1 MSIDLLNKAPRRGV
15 TIWLTGLSGAG
26 KTTISERLVA
36 ELTARGRTPEVLDGD
51 VVRTHLSKGLGFSKA
66 DRDTNVRRI
75 GFVASL
81 VTRQGGVV
89 IAAAISPYRAARDEA
104 RRLIAEGGGFV
115 EVYVECPIEEL
126 VKRDVKG
133 LYAKALRGEIANFTG
148 VSDPYEPP
156 FSAEITAH
164 TASES
169 VEESVGKIISYLEA
183 HGYLPRVSG
192 DAALPGAPSSTAGF
206 AGPAEGSALPTSRGG
221 FAPATPLF
229 SGLGQPHGGT
239 LVNRMASEGEAAEW
253 RARIR
258 RGEVAT
264 VVVGAREVCDL
275 ELLGNGGFSPLTGF
289 MGQADYRSV
298 VRDLRLANGL
308 VWPVPVVL
316 GTSEEQ
322 AAQLSEGQDV
332 ALLDGRDGQENA
344 PLAVLRLR
352 EKYLLSKEDILEEAR
367 AVYRTEEEAHPGVKA
382 VYARGP
388 VLLAG
393 EVTVLQPPSR
403 NAVFEP
409 YRLSPAETRA
419 AFAARGWRTVV
430 AFQTRNP
437 VHRAHEY
444 LLKTA
449 LEGVDGLLLHPLVG
463 ETKDDDIPADTR
475 LACYEALLDAYFPK
489 DRVVLGVLPAAM
501 RYAGPR
507 EAIFHAIMRKN
518 HGCTHFI
525 VGRDHAGV
533 GSYYGT
539 YDAQKIFEQFTEA
552 ELGIRPLFFEHSFYC
567 GACGATASS
576 KTCPHG
582 SEHHV
587 TLSGTKVR
595 AMLAAGEAPPPEFS
609 RPEVASILIAAEQA
623 KVTA

>member
-1 MSIDLLNKAPRRGV
+1 MMSIDLLNNSPRRGV

-36 ELTARGRTPEVLDGD
+36 ELTARGRAPEVLDGD
-51 VVRTHLSKGLGFSKA
+51 VVRTHLSKGLGFSKE

-89 IAAAISPYRAARDEA
+89 IVAAISPYREARDEA
-104 RRLIAEGGGFV
+104 RRLISDDGKGGGFV
-115 EVYVECPIEEL
+115 EVYVSCPIEEL

-148 VSDPYEPP
+148 VSDPYEAPTA
-156 FSAEITAH
+156 AEVVAH
-164 TASES
+164 TEKEG
-169 VEESVGKIISYLEA
+169 VEESVGKIVGYLEA
-183 HGYLPRVSG
+183 HGYLARLSG
-192 DAALPGAPSSTAGF
+192 DAALPRSLADSSGASLAGSLGPQSPLF
-206 AGPAEGSALPTSRGG
+206 AGLGG
-221 FAPATPLF
+221 
-229 SGLGQPHGGT
+229 PHGGT
-239 LVNRMASEGEAAEW
+239 LINRMASTEAAAEW

-258 RGEVAT
+258 HEEVA
-264 VVVGAREVCDL
+264 VVRVGAREACDL
-275 ELLGNGGFSPLTGF
+275 ELLGSGGFSPLTGF

-298 VRDLRLANGL
+298 VRDLRLASGL
-308 VWPVPVVL
+308 VWSVPVVL
-316 GTSEEQ
+316 GVSEEA
-322 AAQLSEGQDV
+322 AAQLREGQDV
-332 ALLDGRDGQENA
+332 ALVKETEDA
-344 PLAVLRLR
+344 TPLAVLHLR
-352 EKYLLSKEDILEEAR
+352 EKFLLSKEDIAEEAR

-382 VYARGP
+382 VYARGL
-388 VLLAG
+388 VLLGG

-403 NAVFEP
+403 AEIFEP
-409 YRLSPAETRA
+409 YRLTPAETRA
-419 AFAARGWRTVV
+419 AFASRGWRTVV

-449 LEGVDGLLLHPLVG
+449 LESVDGLLLHPLVG
-463 ETKDDDIPADTR
+463 ETKEDDIPADVR
-475 LACYEALLDAYFPK
+475 LRCYEALLDGYFPK

-507 EAIFHAIMRKN
+507 EAIFHALMRKN

-552 ELGIRPLFFEHSFYC
+552 ELGIRPVFFEHSFYC
-567 GACGATASS
+567 AACAGMASA
-576 KTCPHG
+576 KTCPHS

-595 AMLAAGEAPPPEFS
+595 ALLAAGEAPPAEFS
-609 RPEVASILIAAEQA
+609 RPEVAAILIAAERA
-623 KVTA
+623 KVAV

>member
-1 MSIDLLNKAPRRGV
+1 MSIDVVNKVPRRGV

-36 ELTARGRTPEVLDGD
+36 ELTARGRPPEVLDGD
-51 VVRTHLSKGLGFSKA
+51 AVRTHLSKGLGFSKE

-89 IAAAISPYRAARDEA
+89 IAAAISPYREARDEA
-104 RRLIAEGGGFV
+104 RRLISDGGGFV

-133 LYAKALRGEIANFTG
+133 LYAKALRGEIPNFTG

-156 FSAEITAH
+156 LSPEVVAH
-164 TASES
+164 TAVET
-169 VEESVGKIISYLEA
+169 VEESVAKIVVYLEA
-183 HGYLPRVSG
+183 HGYLPKASVGHPEQTTEHAHRASAG
-192 DAALPGAPSSTAGF
+192 RQGAAWWG
-206 AGPAEGSALPTSRGG
+206 EGSV
-221 FAPATPLF
+221 PLL

-239 LVNRMASEGEAAEW
+239 LVNRQATSEQAAEW
-253 RARIR
+253 RARVRHGALPTLRI
-258 RGEVAT
+258 
-264 VVVGAREVCDL
+264 GAREACDI
-275 ELLGNGGFSPLTGF
+275 ELLGSGGFSPLTGF

-298 VRDLRLANGL
+298 VRDMRLANGL
-308 VWPVPVVL
+308 VWSVPVVL
-316 GTSEEQ
+316 GTTEEQ
-322 AAQLSEGQDV
+322 AAQLSEGHDV
-332 ALLDGRDGQENA
+332 ALVTDTEDA
-344 PLAVLRLR
+344 TPLAVLHLR
-352 EKYLLSKEDILEEAR
+352 EKYLLSHDDILEEAR
-367 AVYRTEEEAHPGVKA
+367 AVYRTEEEAHPGVRA

-388 VLLAG
+388 VLLG
-393 EVTVLQPPSR
+393 GDVTVLQPPSR
-403 NAVFEP
+403 DTVFEP
-409 YRLSPAETRA
+409 YRLTPADTRA

-463 ETKDDDIPADTR
+463 ETKEDDIPADVR
-475 LACYEALLDAYFPK
+475 LRCYEALLDGYFPK
-489 DRVVLGVLPAAM
+489 DRVVLSVLPAAM

-507 EAIFHAIMRKN
+507 EAIFHALMRKN

-533 GSYYGT
+533 GNYYGT
-539 YDAQKIFEQFTEA
+539 YDAQKIFERFTEA
-552 ELGIRPLFFEHSFYC
+552 ELGIRPVFFEHSFYC
-567 GACGATASS
+567 AACAGMASA
-576 KTCPHG
+576 KTCPHT
-582 SEHHV
+582 SEQHV

-595 AMLAAGEAPPPEFS
+595 ALLAAGDAPPPEFS
-609 RPEVASILIAAEQA
+609 RPEVAAILIAAERA
-623 KVTA
+623 KVPA